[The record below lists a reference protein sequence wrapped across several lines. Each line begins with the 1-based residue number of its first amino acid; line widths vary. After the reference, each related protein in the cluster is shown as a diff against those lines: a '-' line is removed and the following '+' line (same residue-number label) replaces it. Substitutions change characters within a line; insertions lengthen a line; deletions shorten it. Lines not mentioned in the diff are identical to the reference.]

1 MNTRLLT
8 IAIFAS
14 AAATAQTPE
23 GLPCWRDLNLFTQG
37 GQTARTELVFHPTRQ
52 EALNGSVRSSSYY
65 LDLCGR
71 WDFRYYDDSRDCPEG
86 IFAEPDGWSSIRVPG
101 NWEVQ
106 GFGTPIYVNTVYEFK
121 RRDVTPPELPDPNPL
136 GVYRHRFEVPAS
148 WQGRQIY
155 LNFDGVKGGAQYYV
169 NGTLVGYN
177 NDSKDPIRFNVTKL
191 LHAGTNEIGL
201 KVYRWSTGSYLECMD
216 FWRISGIEREV
227 YLSTE
232 STDSGFD
239 FEVVSTFAEDL
250 HTGDFR
256 LRLRSREP
264 VSFSAELLDPEG
276 RTVAAFEPQ
285 RLDDS
290 LELSATLERVLPWS
304 AETPNLYTLLMKVGE
319 EWTRFRVGFRRFEIT
334 TIEQQGRTFP
344 VFLVNGQPVKFKGVN
359 LHEHDP
365 WTGHYVTRE
374 LLLKD
379 MKLMKMLNINAIRTA
394 HYPQQREF
402 YELCDSLGFY
412 VYSEANIE
420 SHGMGYELTRT
431 LGNAP
436 EWYGNHLYR
445 ELNMYERVR
454 NYPCVTILSLGNEG
468 GNGYNFYRLYEVIK
482 AREKQGMNRPVCYE
496 RAEFEWNT
504 DMLVPQYPG
513 AEWFRRMGEE
523 GSDRPVVPSEYAHAM
538 GNSTGSLD
546 LQWESIYR
554 YPNLQGGFIWDW
566 VDQALAARRADGRFF
581 WAYGGDYGKNTP
593 SDNNFL
599 CNGLVLPDRRFHP
612 GAFEVRH
619 VYQNVEMALAE
630 ENAREWV
637 LDIRNRFYFRT
648 LDGLE
653 LEARV
658 VCSSPREGV
667 SRELLVRTFPL
678 SAAAQQSQTIRI
690 PKPDGL
696 PQEGLLCLNLD
707 VRTSRREPLLD
718 CGTLLATEQL
728 VLREDNTPA
737 KTPAAPVKERL
748 QVKKSDGGVRIHG
761 DRVDFRFE
769 KGVVTSL
776 VFDGEEKLAP
786 DFGIRPNFWRGP
798 TDNDYGNGQPARSQL
813 WKEAGQHPERCTW
826 HVKRNG
832 DRVELTAVYPVGAHR
847 YTVVYTVRPD
857 AAVEVSATLACTPS
871 ESRMDIPRV
880 GLRLR
885 VPLLDGEPVPDPIRY
900 FARGPHENY
909 RDRFS
914 SARLGLYESTASAEY
929 FPYVRPQENGH
940 HIDCSFLEAGGLRFT
955 AVGAPFEFNA
965 LRNSVEDFD
974 AEDAV
979 QCDYQWPN
987 YTSDEPH
994 DPAQAAN
1001 RLRRQTHISD
1011 ITPRNYVEVCLDAAH
1026 NAVGGYDSWG
1036 ARPEESRTV
1045 WDDRDWSFTF
1055 IISSK

>member
-1 MNTRLLT
+1 MNTKLLT
-8 IAIFAS
+8 FAILATS
-14 AAATAQTPE
+14 IATAQE
-23 GLPCWRDLNLFTQG
+23 QERLPYWKDIDLFTKG
-37 GQTARTELVFHPTRQ
+37 GETARTELVFHPTRE

-71 WDFRYYDDSRDCPEG
+71 WDFRYYDDSRECPEE
-86 IFAEPDGWSSIRVPG
+86 IFSSQEGWSSIRVPG

-106 GFGTPIYVNTVYEFK
+106 GYGTPIYVNTVYEFQ
-121 RRDVTPPELPDPNPL
+121 RRNVTPPLLPEPNPL
-136 GVYRHRFEVPAS
+136 GVYRHRFELPEA
-148 WQGRQIY
+148 WKGRQIF
-155 LNFDGVKGGAQYYV
+155 LNFDGVKGGAMYYV

-177 NDSKDPIRFNVTKL
+177 NDSKDPIRFNITNL
-191 LHAGTNEIGL
+191 LHPGTNEIGL

-216 FWRISGIEREV
+216 FWRISGIERDV

-232 STDSGFD
+232 SVDSGFD
-239 FEVVSTFAEDL
+239 FEVVSTLSEDL
-250 HTGDFR
+250 HTGNFR
-256 LRLRSREP
+256 LKLHSRQP
-264 VSFSAELLDPEG
+264 VCFSAELLDPEG
-276 RTVAAFEPQ
+276 EPVATFGET

-290 LELSATLERVLPWS
+290 LELSSQVEKVRPWS
-304 AETPNLYTLLMKVGE
+304 AETPVLYTLLMKVGD
-319 EWTRFRVGFRRFEIT
+319 EWARFRVGFRRFEIT
-334 TIEQQGRTFP
+334 TIEQDGRTFP

-379 MKLMKMLNINAIRTA
+379 MKLMKALNINAIRTA

-420 SHGMGYELTRT
+420 SHGMGYELTKT

-468 GNGYNFYRLYEVIK
+468 GNGYNFYRLYEEIK
-482 AREKQGMNRPVCYE
+482 AREMQGMNRPVCYE

-546 LQWESIYR
+546 LQWESIYK

-566 VDQALAARRADGRFF
+566 VDQGLAARNTEGRLF
-581 WAYGGDYGKNTP
+581 WAYGGDFGKNTP

-599 CNGLVLPDRRFHP
+599 CNGLVSPDRKFHP

-619 VYQNVEMALAE
+619 VYQNVEMTLAGE
-630 ENAREWV
+630 TAHEWELQV
-637 LDIRNRFYFRT
+637 RNRFYFRS

-653 LEARV
+653 MTAKV
-658 VCSSPREGV
+658 VCSEPRKGL
-667 SRELLVRTFPL
+667 SRELLCRVYPL
-678 SAAAQQSQTIRI
+678 SAAAQHTQTIRI
-690 PKPDGL
+690 PKPDKL
-696 PQEGLLCLNLD
+696 PEIGLLSLDLD
-707 VRTSRREPLLD
+707 VRTSRVEPLID
-718 CGTLLATEQL
+718 SGTLLATEQL
-728 VLREDNTPA
+728 ILREDNTPDIIPDVSA
-737 KTPAAPVKERL
+737 QGRL
-748 QVKKSDGGVRIHG
+748 QVKKSHNGVQIHG
-761 DRVDFRFE
+761 DRVDFSFE

-776 VFDGEEKLAP
+776 VIDGEQKLAP

-798 TDNDYGNGQPARSQL
+798 TDNDYGNGQPARSQV
-813 WKEAGQHPERCTW
+813 WKEAGQHPERCTFR
-826 HVKRNG
+826 VKREDDN
-832 DRVELTAVYPVGAHR
+832 VVLTVVYPVGAHR
-847 YTVVYTVRPD
+847 YTVAYKVRPD
-857 AAVEVSATLACTPS
+857 GMVEVSATLACTPS
-871 ESRMDIPRV
+871 ENRMDIPRV

-885 VPLLDGEPVPDPIRY
+885 VPLLKGDSIPDPIRY

-909 RDRFS
+909 CDRYS
-914 SARLGLYESTASAEY
+914 SARLGLYESSASAEY
-929 FPYVRPQENGH
+929 YPYVRPQENGH

-974 AEDAV
+974 TEDAV

-987 YTSDEPH
+987 YTSDEPK

-1011 ITPRNYVEVCLDAAH
+1011 ITPRDYVEVCLDAAH

-1045 WDDRDWSFTF
+1045 WDDKDWSYTF

>member
-8 IAIFAS
+8 FAILAT
-14 AAATAQTPE
+14 AAATAQE
-23 GLPCWRDLNLFTQG
+23 QERLPYWKDINLFTKG
-37 GQTARTELVFHPTRQ
+37 GETARTELVFHPTRQ
-52 EALNGSVRSSSYY
+52 EALNGSVPSSAYY
-65 LDLCGR
+65 LDLCGS
-71 WDFRYYDDSRDCPEG
+71 WDFRYYDDSRDCPEE
-86 IFAEPDGWSSIRVPG
+86 IFACQEGWSSIRVPG
-101 NWEVQ
+101 NWEIH
-106 GFGTPIYVNTVYEFK
+106 GFGTPIYVNTVYEFQ
-121 RRDVTPPELPDPNPL
+121 RRNATPPLLPEPNPL
-136 GVYRHRFEVPAS
+136 GVYRLRFEVPKA
-148 WQGRQIY
+148 WEGRQIF
-155 LNFDGVKGGAQYYV
+155 LNFGGVKGGAMYYV

-177 NDSKDPIRFNVTKL
+177 NDSKNPVRFNVTEL
-191 LHAGTNEIGL
+191 LHDGPNEIGL
-201 KVYRWSTGSYLECMD
+201 KVHRWSTGSYLECMD

-232 STDSGFD
+232 SVDSGFD
-239 FEVVSTFAEDL
+239 FEVVSSLSEDL

-256 LRLRSREP
+256 LKLRSQKP
-264 VSFSAELLDPEG
+264 VRFSAELLDPEG
-276 RTVAAFEPQ
+276 RPVAAFDETL
-285 RLDDS
+285 LDGK
-290 LELSATLERVLPWS
+290 LELAATLEKVCPWS
-304 AETPNLYTLLMKVGE
+304 AETPALYTLLMKVNE
-319 EWTRFRVGFRRFEIT
+319 EWARFRVGFRRFEIS
-334 TIEQQGRTFP
+334 TIEQNGRTFP

-420 SHGMGYELTRT
+420 SHGMGYELAKT

-436 EWYGNHLYR
+436 EWYDNHLYR
-445 ELNMYERVR
+445 ELNMYERLR
-454 NYPCVTILSLGNEG
+454 NYACVTILSLGNEG
-468 GNGYNFYRLYEVIK
+468 GNGYNFYRLYEEIK
-482 AREKQGMNRPVCYE
+482 AREKGGMNRPVCYE

-513 AEWFRRMGEE
+513 TEWFRRMGEQ

-546 LQWESIYR
+546 LQWHYIYK

-566 VDQALAARRADGRFF
+566 VDQALAARDDQGRFF
-581 WAYGGDYGKNTP
+581 WAYGGDFGKDAP

-599 CNGLVLPDRRFHP
+599 CNGLVSPDRKFHP

-619 VYQNVEMALAE
+619 VYQNVEMTLTEA
-630 ENAREWV
+630 NSREWV
-637 LDIRNRFYFRT
+637 LDVWNRFYFRT

-653 LEARV
+653 MVAKV
-658 VCSSPREGV
+658 ICSVPNEGR
-667 SRELLVRTFPL
+667 SAELLCKTYLL
-678 SAAAQQSQTIRI
+678 SAAAQQAQTIRI
-690 PKPDGL
+690 PKPDNL
-696 PQEGLLCLNLD
+696 PEDGLLSLDLD
-707 VRTSRREPLLD
+707 VRASREELLID
-718 CGTLLATEQL
+718 RGTLLATEQII
-728 VLREDNTPA
+728 LRADNTPV
-737 KTPAAPVKERL
+737 AAPVASVKERL
-748 QVKKSDGGVRIHG
+748 QIKKSGSGVRIHG
-761 DRVDFRFE
+761 ERVDFVFE
-769 KGVVTSL
+769 KGVVTS
-776 VFDGEEKLAP
+776 FEIDGEQKLTSG
-786 DFGIRPNFWRGP
+786 FGIRPNFWRGP

-813 WKEAGQHPERCTW
+813 WKEAGQHPERCSFR
-826 HVKRNG
+826 VKRNG
-832 DRVELTAVYPVGAHR
+832 CNVCLTAVYPVGGHR
-847 YTVVYTVRPD
+847 YRVEYTVRPD
-857 AAVEVSATLACTPS
+857 ASAEVSAALVCTPD
-871 ESRMDIPRV
+871 ETRMDIPRV

-885 VPLLDGEPVPDPIRY
+885 VPLLEGDSIPDPIRY

-914 SARLGLYESTASAEY
+914 SARLGLYESSASAEY
-929 FPYVRPQENGH
+929 YPYVRPQENGH
-940 HIDCSFLEAGGLRFT
+940 HTDCSFLEAGTLRFT
-955 AVGAPFEFNA
+955 AMGEPFEFNA

-974 AEDAV
+974 SEDAL

-994 DPAQAAN
+994 DSAQAAN

-1011 ITPRNYVEVCLDAAH
+1011 IAPRDYVEICLDAAH

-1045 WDDRDWSFTF
+1045 WDDKDWSFTF